1 MTSRSIA
8 LLALNVLAFVSLGLP
23 DGLLGVAWPSMRATF
38 RLPLEALGPLLA
50 AFTTGYVLSSFAA
63 GPLLAR
69 WNVGGVLAASCFATG
84 VSLCGYASAG
94 TWGLV
99 IVSAALGG
107 IGAGAIDAGV
117 NAYVASHHGPRML
130 NWMHAAYGI
139 GAACGPL
146 LMTSVLA
153 GGRRWQVGYAIVA
166 AGQLALGATFGA
178 SRSMWAAGP
187 HVVAGE
193 PVCER
198 MPIVGTLGLASTWLG
213 VAAFFA
219 YTGLEAVAG
228 VWAFSVLTE
237 TRGLS
242 MERAGFG
249 VSLFWTGLTVGRVLF
264 GLVIDRSSLA
274 TWVRG
279 ALLLVVIGAGLVC
292 GSTAP
297 YLAVIGFVLLGLGA
311 GPVFPSLMSDT
322 PRRVGSTHA
331 TNAIGVQ
338 VAAAALGQASLP
350 ALVGYLARAHG
361 LGVVAPSLLTAAIVV
376 VVLHETMA
384 ASSPRGRLVTS

>member
-1 MTSRSIA
+1 MAASWWCHAGPSSPSKFERRVVTGRSFA

-23 DGLLGVAWPSMRATF
+23 DGLLGVAWPSMRVTF
-38 RLPLEALGPLLA
+38 GLPLEALGPLLA
-50 AFTTGYVLSSFAA
+50 AFTTGYVVSSFAA

-69 WNVGGVLAASCFATG
+69 WNVGGLLAASCFATG
-84 VSLCGYASAG
+84 VSLCSYASAG
-94 TWGLV
+94 VWAVV
-99 IVSAALGG
+99 IASAGLGG

-139 GAACGPL
+139 GAASGPL

-153 GGRRWQVGYAIVA
+153 TGHPWQAGYAIVA
-166 AGQLALGATFGA
+166 GGQLALGATFAA
-178 SRSMWAAGP
+178 SRSMWPAGT
-187 HVVAGE
+187 HAVAGE
-193 PVCER
+193 R
-198 MPIVGTLGLASTWLG
+198 MAIVDTLGLGSAWLG

-228 VWAFSVLTE
+228 VWAYSVLTE

-242 MERAGFG
+242 MERAGLG

-264 GLVIDRSSLA
+264 GLVVDRTSLA

-279 ALLLVVIGAGLVC
+279 ALLLVVLGAGLVC

-297 YLAVIGFVLLGLGA
+297 YSAVIGFVLLGLRRRPGV
-311 GPVFPSLMSDT
+311 PVPD
-322 PRRVGSTHA
+322 V
-331 TNAIGVQ
+331 
-338 VAAAALGQASLP
+338 
-350 ALVGYLARAHG
+350 
-361 LGVVAPSLLTAAIVV
+361 
-376 VVLHETMA
+376 
-384 ASSPRGRLVTS
+384 